1 MERCESAVDEMVG
14 VLVDSHAEETLLS
27 LPQPFVN
34 SLSTVRPDIFIH
46 WAASF
51 QRHSGNPQ
59 PFLL

>member
-1 MERCESAVDEMVG
+1 VDEMVG

-46 WAASF
+46 WAESL